1 MREDIC
7 IVYVTC
13 PDPET
18 GEAIAGKL
26 VAEHLAACVNVVPGL
41 RSVYRWQGKVE
52 VDDEILLLIKTASAR
67 FDRLRDRVLELHPDE
82 VPEIVA
88 VPVVQGLDTYLQWVG
103 DETAAE

>member
-1 MREDIC
+1 MQDEIR

-18 GEAIAGKL
+18 GETLAGKL

-41 RSVYRWQGKVE
+41 RSVYRWQGKTE
-52 VDDEILLLIKTASAR
+52 VDDEVLLLIKTAAAR
-67 FDRLRDRVLELHPDE
+67 FDALRDRVLELHPDE

-88 VPVVQGLDTYLQWVG
+88 APVVQGLDTYLQWVR